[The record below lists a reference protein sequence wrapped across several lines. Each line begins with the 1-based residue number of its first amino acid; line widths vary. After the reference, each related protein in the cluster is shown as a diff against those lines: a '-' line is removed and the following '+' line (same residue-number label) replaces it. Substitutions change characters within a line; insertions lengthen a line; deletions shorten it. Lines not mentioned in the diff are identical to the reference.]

1 MWSRVAAGGA
11 NLRRMA
17 NANEDSEDT
26 RLTRGVVRSVMAE
39 SRVAAITRQEAG
51 AASSALADDEDSE
64 DEMVRE
70 LDKRVLE
77 FGGRLYT
84 AKDSR
89 TTAETFH
96 SMYPR
101 IDEWIK
107 VRRSV
112 DPTGVFASDMARRL
126 ELL

>member
-1 MWSRVAAGGA
+1 MFYGLESLERLYLCGV
-11 NLRRMA
+11 N
-17 NANEDSEDT
+17 NDTNDDTVSNEF
-26 RLTRGVVRSVMAE
+26 
-39 SRVAAITRQEAG
+39 
-51 AASSALADDEDSE
+51 
-64 DEMVRE
+64 VRE

-89 TTAETFH
+89 TDAETFH